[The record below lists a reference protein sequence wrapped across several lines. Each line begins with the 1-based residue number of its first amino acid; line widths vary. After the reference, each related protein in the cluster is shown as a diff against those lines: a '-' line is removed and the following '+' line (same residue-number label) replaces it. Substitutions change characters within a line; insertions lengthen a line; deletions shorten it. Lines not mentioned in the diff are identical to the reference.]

1 MDDDWLDGSL
11 HDLART
17 QHGAFSHE
25 QAAGL
30 GFTDHQIDYRV
41 RTKRWVVTSKGVY
54 RLPGWTRSFRQRVMV
69 GSLHL
74 GEEAFASHRCGAMI
88 RRLDGIGLAGLEF
101 TVGRKTRARLK
112 KATVHVTSTA
122 CTDDWSLVDGIPTA
136 TATRIVVD
144 LAMQGSSFDVVERVF
159 ECGQRRGETSHE
171 EVRGLLA
178 RVSKP
183 GVRGVGRARSF
194 AAMLLDDGRVNHS
207 ELETRFFQL
216 LRNAGL
222 PLPVRQSVVLRP
234 DGRLAYADYA
244 YEGVDGIIELLGFRW
259 HSSSSAL
266 TRDVERSN
274 DVQLQRKTVLQF
286 TWEHVTKRQRH
297 VIEKVEALLCI
308 AGRQESGRNA
318 QE

>member
-1 MDDDWLDGSL
+1 MDDDWLDGLL

-17 QHGAFSHE
+17 QHGAFSHA
-25 QAAGL
+25 QARDL

-41 RTKRWVVTSKGVY
+41 RTKRWIVASKGIY
-54 RLPGWTRSFRQRVMV
+54 RLPGWSRSFKQRVMV
-69 GSLHL
+69 GTLHL

-88 RRLDGIGLAGLEF
+88 RGLDGVRLAGLEF

-122 CTDDWSLVDGIPTA
+122 SADDWSVVDGIPTA
-136 TATRIVVD
+136 TATRTVVD

-159 ECGQRRGETSHE
+159 ECGQRRGETSHDD
-171 EVRGLLA
+171 VRALVA
-178 RVSKP
+178 RVSKS
-183 GVRGVGRARSF
+183 GVKNVGRARSF
-194 AAMLLDDGRVNHS
+194 AAMLVDDGSINHS
-207 ELETRFFQL
+207 ELETLFFQL

-222 PLPVRQSVVLRP
+222 PLPERQSVVRRP

-244 YEGVDGIIELLGFRW
+244 YVGVDGIIELLGFRW

-266 TRDVERSN
+266 TRDAERSN
-274 DVQLQRKTVLQF
+274 DIQLARKTVLQF
-286 TWEHVTKRQRH
+286 TWDHVTKSKAQVIRQ
-297 VIEKVEALLCI
+297 VAALLCI
-308 AGRQESGRNA
+308 GGRQESGRNA